1 MKEFNTLFESWQYCQ
16 HLTTLPLEDLKNIP
30 DDEIADLFFQA
41 EKLLV
46 KEVYLI
52 AYELGFKPFDSWF
65 VSNTKLGDYYG
76 LHYGNVTIGFDS
88 LFFSKDYNCL
98 LGMIIHQLCRTK
110 YAYRNKAFWELY
122 DSCIKKK
129 GLVSPEYNGWV
140 IMKNKGS
147 KYRMPFRKSYRF
159 KGYDIIGKKLF
170 EETWEDF
177 YTLRPKYKQLHTYR
191 YDCFCKETLPVC
203 LCGEIKLRPVSQ
215 MIRQILDQ
223 KTIVLSDV
231 KRPRSLALQDL
242 SYLKDEDEVLCLCYD
257 SRVKRDEDR
266 MAYCVKQMKA
276 DDRYDISTYTS
287 CFINLAV
294 DESRPLNLEVDFE
307 KLNEIPMPKD
317 VRLLVSYS
325 LTGRVKNLN
334 KCEMMVVFSK

>member
-1 MKEFNTLFESWQYCQ
+1 MKEFDTLFETWQYCQ
-16 HLTTLPLEDLKNIP
+16 SLTTLSLDDLENIS
-30 DDEIADLFFQA
+30 DDEFAALYFQA
-41 EKLLV
+41 EKLLI
-46 KEVYLI
+46 KEVYLM

-65 VSNTKLGDYYG
+65 VPKTELGDFYG
-76 LHYGNVTIGFDS
+76 VHYGNVTIGFDS
-88 LFFSKDYNCL
+88 LFFSKDYSCL

-110 YAYRNKAFWELY
+110 YAYRNKAFWKFY

-140 IMKNKGS
+140 VMNNKGP

-159 KGYDIIGKKLF
+159 KGYDIIGIKLF
-170 EETWEDF
+170 EEIWEDL
-177 YTLRPKYKQLHTYR
+177 YSLRPKYKQMHTYR
-191 YDCFCKETLPVC
+191 YEWFRKENLPMC
-203 LCGEIKLRPVSQ
+203 LRDEFKLRPVSQ

-223 KTIVLSDV
+223 KTIVLSDGE
-231 KRPRSLALQDL
+231 RPRSLSLQDL
-242 SYLKDEDEVLCLCYD
+242 SYLKDENEVLCLCYD

-266 MAYCVKQMKA
+266 MAYCVEQMKA

-294 DESRPLNLEVDFE
+294 DESRPLNLKVDLE
-307 KLNEIPMPKD
+307 KLKEIPLPKH
-317 VRLLVSYS
+317 VRLVVSYS
-325 LTGRVKNLN
+325 LTGRVKNKN